1 MQETVV
7 EDQTVKY
14 TALDSTPHD
23 DTHDMLPASGEWWET
38 AEQAVTLSNYQ
49 SYVIREEGFAPELSD
64 GSATPYPAQP
74 GQVVTYSVQVTDT
87 GGGIGDVFLN
97 LSPIGGEAFVRM
109 TDDGSRGDGYARDG
123 IYTAQDEL
131 TSAAANGEHTVTV
144 TASDAMNEA
153 SSTLGIVME
162 ADNPATAIR
171 EFDDPEGDDHGPNQ
185 TTTGGDPI
193 DGLYYEYPTNQV
205 FPDFAFD
212 IRSVK
217 IFADGDRIVFRTYIG
232 QLPDHQSGSSA
243 DWGAPNPST
252 AACDNPN
259 RTDLNLQK
267 IDIYIDALEGK
278 GATSGFPNRM
288 TDIAAVDAWDYG
300 IAVEGWGKWFVVSN
314 SSNSIASWTRLEDDG
329 SISMCDDHAQDWVD
343 ISVDRTLL
351 GLPEDPTAQGANDAI
366 AKWDIIVCLSSH
378 DGNSDRD
385 NLGGIRWV
393 NGNTSE
399 WQIGGGRDGEGG
411 RERDANIMDVAVS
424 PGQGHEPGRPQEE
437 MLDYTTP
444 EAERRFDDNKVACVL
459 EASFAVDT
467 SPPVIAPFTSDLDRG
482 NQLQHVPWVALNG
495 APGVFWTSITDV
507 TGVET
512 ARFHWH
518 PVGLPALRDSV
529 DMVNLIEDIWAADV
543 TRSEIISNTNIV
555 DLTMVGDG
563 RVLEGW
569 VYAVDASDSANAT
582 RTSTVTFG
590 VLEPWWDSQTIT
602 VGDTLSEDEQ
612 QLIVFQD
619 GSAIA
624 VEAGD
629 LAWSRG
635 DVDFTITPVPESLVD
650 TENIRDDMEF
660 VGVAREV
667 TADYSDK
674 TTVTFEDAPRLTL
687 HYPQYE
693 VGGLTEDDF
702 GLFGWVPET
711 ERWILKGGAANPR
724 GNTVTGEIL
733 DAGTYGVFYWE
744 SLDVGG
750 EEGLSGVMVEPNP
763 FSPNGD
769 GIYDETTITYF
780 LGREADYVNL
790 EFYDL
795 EGRLARRLVFQEA
808 TDFTGRTPI
817 TRQWDGTDKDGNVV
831 PYGIYI
837 MRVEAKFKTEPT
849 FERVNR
855 PVVII
860 K

>member
-1 MQETVV
+1 
-7 EDQTVKY
+7 
-14 TALDSTPHD
+14 
-23 DTHDMLPASGEWWET
+23 
-38 AEQAVTLSNYQ
+38 
-49 SYVIREEGFAPELSD
+49 
-64 GSATPYPAQP
+64 
-74 GQVVTYSVQVTDT
+74 
-87 GGGIGDVFLN
+87 
-97 LSPIGGEAFVRM
+97 
-109 TDDGSRGDGYARDG
+109 
-123 IYTAQDEL
+123 
-131 TSAAANGEHTVTV
+131 
-144 TASDAMNEA
+144 
-153 SSTLGIVME
+153 
-162 ADNPATAIR
+162 
-171 EFDDPEGDDHGPNQ
+171 
-185 TTTGGDPI
+185 
-193 DGLYYEYPTNQV
+193 
-205 FPDFAFD
+205 
-212 IRSVK
+212 
-217 IFADGDRIVFRTYIG
+217 
-232 QLPDHQSGSSA
+232 
-243 DWGAPNPST
+243 
-252 AACDNPN
+252 
-259 RTDLNLQK
+259 
-267 IDIYIDALEGK
+267 
-278 GATSGFPNRM
+278 
-288 TDIAAVDAWDYG
+288 
-300 IAVEGWGKWFVVSN
+300 
-314 SSNSIASWTRLEDDG
+314 
-329 SISMCDDHAQDWVD
+329 
-343 ISVDRTLL
+343 
-351 GLPEDPTAQGANDAI
+351 
-366 AKWDIIVCLSSH
+366 
-378 DGNSDRD
+378 
-385 NLGGIRWV
+385 
-393 NGNTSE
+393 
-399 WQIGGGRDGEGG
+399 
-411 RERDANIMDVAVS
+411 
-424 PGQGHEPGRPQEE
+424 
-437 MLDYTTP
+437 
-444 EAERRFDDNKVACVL
+444 
-459 EASFAVDT
+459 
-467 SPPVIAPFTSDLDRG
+467 
-482 NQLQHVPWVALNG
+482 VALNG